1 MRISEKIK
9 ITNDMVIKF
18 AEVTGDINPL
28 HLDDEYSKNTI
39 FKKRIVHGMLLV
51 SFFSKLIA
59 NKYPGE
65 GSIYLQQ
72 DVKFKNPCYIDDEIE
87 VIIELVKNENNK
99 FFLSTEIIRN
109 DLSLVTGNAVVL
121 KNKTVFI

>member
-1 MRISEKIK
+1 MRVSEKIK

-18 AEVTGDINPL
+18 ADVTGDVNPL
-28 HLDDEYSKNTI
+28 HLDDEYSKKTI

-72 DVKFKNPCYIDDEIE
+72 DVKFKNPCYIDDEVE
-87 VIIELVKNENNK
+87 VIVELVKNENNK
-99 FFLSTEIIRN
+99 FFLSTEIIR
-109 DLSLVTGNAVVL
+109 DGLSLVIGNALVI
-121 KNKTVFI
+121 KK